1 MNGCCR
7 HLFLVSM
14 LFKFFLLTYRSALL
28 LTLLS
33 LNGLDFGR
41 ILFCHSWLVW
51 SLTFNQRSQC
61 VKGTNPLSAVSS
73 LKTFVEWGSCT
84 CSSRRPLSVSA
95 SRLFS
100 FHQLC
105 QPWKVDR
112 FKTKLRNWSADHG
125 WMDSSGNVAPIKF
138 KQPSQMYLKLPRWK
152 WSLRTKFLLFRSDV
166 CIFDY
171 AFRGMI
177 ALCNKGLQVGN

>member
-1 MNGCCR
+1 MDVVDIFVLFQCCLSVSCWPTDQHYYSLYY
-7 HLFLVSM
+7 HLTGLILAGFYFATVGWSEVSHSTSVVSV
-14 LFKFFLLTYRSALL
+14 LRE
-28 LTLLS
+28 
-33 LNGLDFGR
+33 R
-41 ILFCHSWLVW
+41 I
-51 SLTFNQRSQC
+51 
-61 VKGTNPLSAVSS
+61 PLAHVSS
-73 LKTFVEWGSCT
+73 LKTFVERGSCT

-138 KQPSQMYLKLPRWK
+138 KQPSHMYLKLPRWK
-152 WSLRTKFLLFRSDV
+152 WSLRTKFLLFQSDV
-166 CIFDY
+166 CIFDN

-177 ALCNKGLQVGN
+177 ALCNKGLQEGN